1 MQSLPLSCKP
11 MTMQITWAVRSS
23 RPPRATLIIIATTL
37 AQQYKIMQCLF
48 ALSYSNLNLTCSSL
62 IKMRLQAGVK
72 QHNKLAVQFVSFP
85 KSVTSLHPSIFFFP
99 LLFPPIQ
106 PPASRGRQ
114 PTLPEPGSAGGFF
127 LLAATR
133 QRGGKKT
140 SSNQKLAHKGM
151 NHWVLSFFL

>member
-1 MQSLPLSCKP
+1 

-99 LLFPPIQ
+99 FSFLPSSPRLVVADNRPFLSLALLEAFSSSLPPDSEEEKK
-106 PPASRGRQ
+106 PPATKS
-114 PTLPEPGSAGGFF
+114 
-127 LLAATR
+127 LLTR
-133 QRGGKKT
+133 EWIT
-140 SSNQKLAHKGM
+140 EC
-151 NHWVLSFFL
+151 WVSFYNFYGIIS

>member
-85 KSVTSLHPSIFFFP
+85 KSVTSLHPSIFFFFP
-99 LLFPPIQ
+99 FSFLPSSPRLVVADNQPFLSLALLEAFSEKK
-106 PPASRGRQ
+106 PPATKS
-114 PTLPEPGSAGGFF
+114 
-127 LLAATR
+127 LLTR
-133 QRGGKKT
+133 EWIT
-140 SSNQKLAHKGM
+140 EC
-151 NHWVLSFFL
+151 WVSFYNFYGIIS

>member
-1 MQSLPLSCKP
+1 
-11 MTMQITWAVRSS
+11 
-23 RPPRATLIIIATTL
+23 
-37 AQQYKIMQCLF
+37 MQCLF

-85 KSVTSLHPSIFFFP
+85 KSVTSLHPSIFFFFP

-106 PPASRGRQ
+106 PPASRSRQ

-127 LLAATR
+127 LLAE
-133 QRGGKKT
+133 KKT

-151 NHWVLSFFL
+151 NH